1 MYKIHKLFP
10 YYYQEVLEMAQ
21 KKYRPGMNCEKT
33 GKYTCYD
40 KDGNEMYGD
49 VDVEKGR
56 RFPPSQEEG
65 CYYEE
70 QEYLFGSVELIQ
82 WYKKKNSHSL
92 YEIVGI
98 FLCLL
103 LLRMKGCF
111 CIGLFCGRILFRH
124 IHQTVDCPSV
134 SDTQLQHLNDF
145 LLALFQLHQAIF
157 ILQQLFRHG

>member
-56 RFPPSQEEG
+56 RFPPSKEEG

-70 QEYLFGSVELIQ
+70 Q
-82 WYKKKNSHSL
+82 
-92 YEIVGI
+92 
-98 FLCLL
+98 
-103 LLRMKGCF
+103 
-111 CIGLFCGRILFRH
+111 
-124 IHQTVDCPSV
+124 
-134 SDTQLQHLNDF
+134 
-145 LLALFQLHQAIF
+145 
-157 ILQQLFRHG
+157 